1 MLKRSIPFIMVLLL
15 VTPFVAAQESNESGL
30 FWWNDTVW
38 YEIFVRSFYD
48 SDGDGIGD
56 FRGMTEKLDYLNDG
70 NPETTS
76 DLGITGIWL
85 MPVTEAA
92 SYHGYDTV
100 DYFSVESDYGTAEDF
115 KAFMAAAH
123 ERGIR
128 VIVDFVANHTSSKH
142 DWFTQSAIGNSE
154 YADWYVWADENPNY
168 AGPWGATAW
177 YEQGGRYYYAPFW
190 SEMPDLNYKNPEVT
204 ATIFDAAEYWLTE
217 LDVDGFRLDAI
228 KFVVEDTVN
237 DVLLLQNAPANRQWL
252 ADFNAHIKS
261 VKNDAVTVGEVWDAT
276 IAIQR
281 YVEDASVDIAFE
293 FDLAEDIINAAR
305 TGRKNDVERQLNNV
319 MRGYPFGQ
327 FSPFLTNHDQP
338 RLMTILNGDVAQNK
352 VAAAILLTIPGSPFL
367 YYGEEIG
374 MMGSKPDELI
384 RTPFPWD
391 ATPDTGGFTTGTPW
405 QALNEGYE
413 TANVATQLDDPDSLL
428 SYYRSLIHLRNDH
441 VALRQGAVLPLKSRP
456 NSIFAFLRYT
466 PDETLLVIHNLK
478 DEAIS
483 EYTLGLN
490 KSDFAGFTS
499 AEVVFGTGDVTAPTL
514 DAEGGFEDYV
524 PLPELAPQSLTVI
537 RLN

>member
-1 MLKRSIPFIMVLLL
+1 MRQRVGTFFVLLL
-15 VTPFVAAQESNESGL
+15 VLIPFVSAQDGAESEL
-30 FWWNDTVW
+30 PWWNDRVW

-70 NPETTS
+70 NPQTTT

-100 DYFSVESDYGTAEDF
+100 DYFDVESDYGTAEDF
-115 KAFMAAAH
+115 KAFIAAAH

-128 VIVDFVANHTSSKH
+128 VIVDFVVNHTSSRH
-142 DWFTQSAIGNSE
+142 EWFTKSAISE
-154 YADWYVWADENPNY
+154 PDYADWYVWEDEFPGY

-204 ATIFDAAEYWLTE
+204 AAMYDAAEYWLSE

-228 KFVVEDTVN
+228 KYIIEDEVN
-237 DVLLLQNAPANRQWL
+237 GVRLLQNAPANRQWL
-252 ADFNAHIKS
+252 ADFNAYIKS
-261 VKNDAVTVGEVWDAT
+261 VKASAVTVGEVWDT
-276 IAIQR
+276 TLAIQR
-281 YVEDASVDIAFE
+281 YIEDQSVDIAFE
-293 FDLAEDIINAAR
+293 FDLAEDIIHAAR
-305 TGRKNDVERQLNNV
+305 TGRKNDVERQLANV
-319 MRGYPFGQ
+319 LRSYPFGQ
-327 FSPFLTNHDQP
+327 FAPFLTNHDQP
-338 RLMTILNGDVAQNK
+338 RLMTLLDGNLAQNK
-352 VAAAILLTIPGSPFL
+352 VAAAILLTLPGSPFL

-384 RTPFPWD
+384 RTPFAWD
-391 ATPDTGGFTTGTPW
+391 ATPDTGGFTSGTPW
-405 QALNEGYE
+405 QPLNDGYE
-413 TANVATQLDDPDSLL
+413 TANAAVQTDDPDSLL
-428 SYYRSLIHLRNDH
+428 SYYRNLIHLRNNH
-441 VALRQGAVLPLKSRP
+441 IALRQGILLPLRSRP
-456 NSIFAFLRYT
+456 NGVFAFLRAV
-466 PDETLLVIHNLK
+466 PDETLLVIHNLS
-478 DEAIS
+478 DEPVS
-483 EYTLGLN
+483 EYTLGIN
-490 KSDFAGFTS
+490 ESDFASFQT
-499 AEVVFGTGDVTAPTL
+499 AEVIFGEGEAVAPVL
-514 DAEGGFEDYV
+514 DNEGGFADYV